1 MTATQ
6 RPTALIAED
15 EALLAAS
22 LRDSLQS
29 LWPDLQLLPIAPNGP
44 QALTTALAEAPDV
57 IFLDIRMPG
66 LSGLEVAADLADAW
80 PPAAHPQRAFPLLVF
95 VTAYDAYAVAAFEA
109 QAVDYVLKPWRED
122 RLAQTVQRLQQRL
135 QDRVP
140 QATEHMNL
148 EAALAMLRPLL
159 AAPEPHAAETL
170 STIAASQG
178 QTLHYVAVD
187 EVLAFQA
194 ADKYVRV
201 ITAQTEYLIR
211 TPLKDLLTQLPAGTF
226 WQIHRASLIQVR
238 ALEKVV
244 RDDAGH
250 LTVHLKGL
258 RETFAVSRLFAHR
271 FKAM

>member
-29 LWPDLQLLPIAPNGP
+29 LWPALQLLPIAQNGP
-44 QALTTALAEAPDV
+44 QALTTALAEAPNV

-80 PPAAHPQRAFPLLVF
+80 PPAAHPHRAFPLLVF

-135 QDRVP
+135 QARVP
-140 QATEHMNL
+140 QATEHMHV

-159 AAPEPHAAETL
+159 AAPEPHAAGTL
-170 STIAASQG
+170 TTIAASQG

-211 TPLKDLLTQLPAGTF
+211 TPLKDLLAQLPAGAF

>member
-1 MTATQ
+1 MTATR

-15 EALLAAS
+15 EALLAAN
-22 LRDSLQS
+22 LRDSLQG
-29 LWPDLQLLPIAPNGP
+29 LWPALQLLPIAPNGP

-80 PPAAHPQRAFPLLVF
+80 PPATHPQRAFPLLVF

-109 QAVDYVLKPWRED
+109 QAVDYVLKPWREG

-135 QDRVP
+135 QARVP

-159 AAPEPHAAETL
+159 TAPEPQGAETL

-211 TPLKDLLTQLPAGTF
+211 TPLKDLLAQLPAGAF